1 MAIDHR
7 EGFDSTGRS
16 SERFVS
22 IDRIHDCLGGGNMQ
36 VFVTG
41 ATGFIGKTVVREL
54 INAVIGC
61 SADQVVRLFLPKCNQ
76 SDRCTQQATIYLCA
90 MA

>member
-1 MAIDHR
+1 
-7 EGFDSTGRS
+7 
-16 SERFVS
+16 
-22 IDRIHDCLGGGNMQ
+22 MQ

-61 SADQVVRLFLPKCNQ
+61 SADQVVRLFLPKCN
-76 SDRCTQQATIYLCA
+76 
-90 MA
+90 